1 MMADPPLAG
10 RRIAIVG
17 FGSGDRTLV
26 PWDDPAVEIWTL
38 NNAHGCEWMRRWDRV
53 FEMHPRG
60 IIARETA
67 ELKRSVDHL
76 ALLQAERRRPIYM
89 TEAQPDIPCSVA
101 YPLEAITAFVGARC
115 EKIRK
120 QPFLTSSFALM
131 LALATMKLVQTRKK
145 SDKSDAIEIY
155 GVPLMND
162 EEYAY
167 QRENASFF
175 AGFAMGHG
183 VEIVMTPDSTWL
195 EADGIYGYAR
205 AESWELLDRM
215 RTAIE
220 AERDAY
226 GAQEKQLTAEYEAIH
241 RTLNTVNGSRQYAD
255 KMIHR
260 LTLLMRGA
268 KL

>member
-1 MMADPPLAG
+1 MIDPPLTA

-17 FGSGDRTLV
+17 FWSGDRHLI
-26 PWDDPAVEIWTL
+26 PWDDSDVEIWTL
-38 NNAHGCEWMRRWDRV
+38 NNAHGCDWMKRWDRM

-60 IIARETA
+60 IIESETE

-76 ALLQAERRRPIYM
+76 GLLQAERRRPIYM
-89 TEAQPDIPCSVA
+89 AVAPPDIPCAVA
-101 YPLEAITAFVGARC
+101 YPLDAVTTFVGARC

-120 QPFLTSSFALM
+120 QPYFTSTFALM
-131 LALATMKLVQTRKK
+131 LALATMKLVTSPRT
-145 SDKSDAIEIY
+145 SGEAIEIY

-162 EEYAY
+162 EEYAF

-183 VEIVMTPDSTWL
+183 INIVMTPNSTWL
-195 EADGIYGYAR
+195 EADGIYGYAN
-205 AESWELLDRM
+205 AESWSLLDRM
-215 RTAIE
+215 RMAVE

-226 GAQEKQLTAEYEAIH
+226 AAQAKQLESEYAAIH
-241 RTLNTVNGSRQYAD
+241 RTLNTVDGQRQYAET
-255 KMIHR
+255 MIRR

-268 KL
+268 KI